1 MSVPTLPIAP
11 RRRMRSL
18 AQEVVDALTAQIEA
32 GTLRPGDKLP
42 TETEVMKA
50 QGVSRTVVREA
61 ISRLQASGFVETRH
75 GIGSFVLERKR
86 QPVGIDPA
94 TITTIRDVLAILELR
109 ISLESE
115 CASLAAQ
122 RATPEDVAALRR
134 ALDAIAAGAKAG
146 EETVQLD
153 YQFHLLV
160 AKSTGNRYFVD
171 IMSQLGTMLIPRARV
186 NTASFA
192 DDDRDRYAARLAHE
206 HEDIYEA
213 IARHDQEAARA
224 AMRTHL
230 TKSRERLRRAHEAA
244 EQAGRAE

>member
-1 MSVPTLPIAP
+1 MSVPSVSAAP
-11 RRRMRSL
+11 RRRGSL

-42 TETEVMKA
+42 TETEVMLT

-61 ISRLQASGFVETRH
+61 ISRLQASGLVETRH
-75 GIGSFVLERKR
+75 GIGSFVLERAQR
-86 QPVGIDPA
+86 PFGIDPA
-94 TITTIRDVLAILELR
+94 TITTLRDVLAILELR

-122 RATPEDVAALRR
+122 RATPEDLGALRR
-134 ALDAIAAGAKAG
+134 ALDAIGAAAHAG
-146 EETVQLD
+146 DETVSLD
-153 YQFHLLV
+153 YEFHLQI
-160 AKSTGNRYFVD
+160 ARSTGNRYFFD
-171 IMSQLGTMLIPRARV
+171 IMSQLGTTLIPRARV
-186 NTASFA
+186 NAA
-192 DDDRDRYAARLAHE
+192 RIAEEGPERYAARLAHE
-206 HEDIYEA
+206 HDDIYEA

-244 EQAGRAE
+244 QQAGSA